1 MMQNGAPGTGGLS
14 NRSDEM
20 PQMRRDPFGRLL
32 PTDEDN
38 GNVDTGAI
46 MRMGK
51 AQNDYALEKAKQILD
66 ELRRR
71 AGEPDRPAIE
81 HNYIDRLLKEF

>member
-1 MMQNGAPGTGGLS
+1 
-14 NRSDEM
+14 
-20 PQMRRDPFGRLL
+20 MRRDPFGRLL
-32 PTDEDN
+32 PDEGN
-38 GNVDTGAI
+38 GNANDGGL

-71 AGEPDRPAIE
+71 AGETDRPAIE
-81 HNYIDRLLKEF
+81 HDYIDRLLQQF

>member
-1 MMQNGAPGTGGLS
+1 MGVWGNPGENDL
-14 NRSDEM
+14 

-32 PTDEDN
+32 PADEGN
-38 GNVDTGAI
+38 GSANDGGV

-71 AGEPDRPAIE
+71 AGETDRPAVE
-81 HNYIDRLLKEF
+81 HDYIDRLLQKF